1 MLYKE
6 HLNQI
11 IHMKLSIFIKFRYNM
26 GLTAFWSGIIATF
39 GVANIIL
46 VFGIWV

>member
-1 MLYKE
+1 
-6 HLNQI
+6 
-11 IHMKLSIFIKFRYNM
+11 M

-46 VFGIWV
+46 VFGIWVYFNKFRL